1 MTDPYSLV
9 KSSGPAPEK
18 SSSPLMAYLPIVIHH
33 SGGPGAPF
41 FQDKTS
47 PTFLTDA
54 ASSAK
59 ITTFRNQKK
68 STASRGIVSI
78 LLEITSKS

>member
-1 MTDPYSLV
+1 MLYLIQVAIVLHSL
-9 KSSGPAPEK
+9 
-18 SSSPLMAYLPIVIHH
+18 M
-33 SGGPGAPF
+33 
-41 FQDKTS
+41 DKTS

-68 STASRGIVSI
+68 YTASRDIVSI
-78 LLEITSKS
+78 LREITSK